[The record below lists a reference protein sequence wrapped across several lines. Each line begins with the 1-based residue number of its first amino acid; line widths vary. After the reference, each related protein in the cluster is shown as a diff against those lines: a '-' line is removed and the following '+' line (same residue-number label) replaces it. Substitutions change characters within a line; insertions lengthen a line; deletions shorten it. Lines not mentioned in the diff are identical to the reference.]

1 MFLVVPV
8 KVRQSAARSRKD
20 RSMVHPSRAAA
31 ASEVPQHLVATA
43 LAVLALIGLSACWLP
58 GISEPG
64 LGDGVIVKS
73 ETQLTL
79 TFKLFTRGTAFE
91 LPTEVGPREEA
102 GVLPGNLLRS
112 PTGPGEDGCTVGD
125 LVALGPDGAEVARH
139 PPPLCIDEVWVIETA
154 EPITSP

>member
-1 MFLVVPV
+1 MFLRRPAML
-8 KVRQSAARSRKD
+8 RESAAPKNWSIA
-20 RSMVHPSRAAA
+20 HPSREAAT
-31 ASEVPQHLVATA
+31 SDMPRHLAATA
-43 LAVLALIGLSACWLP
+43 AAVLALTTLGACLLP

-64 LGDGVIVKS
+64 LGDGVVVKN
-73 ETQLTL
+73 ETELTL
-79 TFKLFTRGTAFE
+79 TFKLFDRGTAFD

-139 PPPLCIDEVWVIETA
+139 PPPLCTGDVWVIEDA
-154 EPITSP
+154 EAVSSP